1 MRLIGDR
8 LSNTRLRV
16 ELARGHLL
24 YGEWLRR
31 EGQRGAARE
40 HLHTAHQMLNAMSV
54 AAFAERARRELLATG
69 EKMRTRSPA
78 TIGSLTAQEAQIAR
92 LVRQGLSNPE
102 VGTRLF
108 LSPRTV
114 EWHLGN
120 IFTKVGVSSRR
131 QLRDVNLDAVAPRV
145 PTPTALAS
153 ATTSSWAYAFIVG
166 ALLMVSAAVIGG
178 WLLRPRPAEPR
189 PVVESAVTPSPA
201 AVVRQMT
208 RCGCHGLHS
217 ANRPGGEAMSKEQ
230 KLALDAV
237 LSQGELDM
245 QADVPT
251 LRATFNELMARIPVP
266 DDVQQSPTTIGGVG
280 GIEVTVRGADADPD
294 GVILYFHGGVYVI
307 GTAAA
312 TVPLVGD
319 LARRTG
325 TRAITLDYRLAPE
338 HPYPAAVADAQDAYQ
353 GLLAQGVDA
362 GQIALAGESAGGGL
376 AVATLLA
383 LRDADVPLPS
393 CAFLMSPYADLTLS
407 GDSIADR
414 EAVDRTLTPEG
425 LRLRIPDYVAGAD
438 ASDPLISPVFAD
450 LTGLPPLLIQVGSNE
465 ILLSDALRLA
475 ERAAMADVTVTLD
488 VTDSVPHVFQAF
500 AAMLDEADAA
510 LDRAST
516 FLRTNLAAAE
526 RLGTA

>member
-1 MRLIGDR
+1 
-8 LSNTRLRV
+8 
-16 ELARGHLL
+16 
-24 YGEWLRR
+24 
-31 EGQRGAARE
+31 
-40 HLHTAHQMLNAMSV
+40 
-54 AAFAERARRELLATG
+54 
-69 EKMRTRSPA
+69 
-78 TIGSLTAQEAQIAR
+78 
-92 LVRQGLSNPE
+92 
-102 VGTRLF
+102 
-108 LSPRTV
+108 
-114 EWHLGN
+114 
-120 IFTKVGVSSRR
+120 
-131 QLRDVNLDAVAPRV
+131 
-145 PTPTALAS
+145 
-153 ATTSSWAYAFIVG
+153 
-166 ALLMVSAAVIGG
+166 
-178 WLLRPRPAEPR
+178 
-189 PVVESAVTPSPA
+189 
-201 AVVRQMT
+201 
-208 RCGCHGLHS
+208 
-217 ANRPGGEAMSKEQ
+217 MSKEQ

-237 LSQGELDM
+237 LSQGGLDL

-280 GIEVTVRGADADPD
+280 AIEVTFPGADAD
-294 GVILYFHGGVYVI
+294 GVILYLHGGVYVI

-325 TRAITLDYRLAPE
+325 TRALTLDYRLAPE

-353 GLLAQGVDA
+353 GLLEQGVDA

-383 LRDADVPLPS
+383 LRDAGIPLPS

-516 FLRTNLAAAE
+516 FLRTNLAATE
-526 RLGTA
+526 RLGAA

>member
-1 MRLIGDR
+1 
-8 LSNTRLRV
+8 
-16 ELARGHLL
+16 
-24 YGEWLRR
+24 
-31 EGQRGAARE
+31 
-40 HLHTAHQMLNAMSV
+40 
-54 AAFAERARRELLATG
+54 
-69 EKMRTRSPA
+69 
-78 TIGSLTAQEAQIAR
+78 
-92 LVRQGLSNPE
+92 
-102 VGTRLF
+102 
-108 LSPRTV
+108 
-114 EWHLGN
+114 
-120 IFTKVGVSSRR
+120 
-131 QLRDVNLDAVAPRV
+131 
-145 PTPTALAS
+145 
-153 ATTSSWAYAFIVG
+153 
-166 ALLMVSAAVIGG
+166 
-178 WLLRPRPAEPR
+178 
-189 PVVESAVTPSPA
+189 
-201 AVVRQMT
+201 
-208 RCGCHGLHS
+208 
-217 ANRPGGEAMSKEQ
+217 MSKEQ

-237 LSQGELDM
+237 LSQGGLDL

-251 LRATFNELMARIPVP
+251 LRASFNELMARIPVP

-280 GIEVTVRGADADPD
+280 AIEVTVRGADADAD
-294 GVILYFHGGVYVI
+294 GVILYLHGGVYVI

-353 GLLAQGVDA
+353 GLLEQGVDP

-383 LRDADVPLPS
+383 LRDAGIPLPS

-414 EAVDRTLTPEG
+414 EAVDRTLTPDG

-488 VTDSVPHVFQAF
+488 VTDGVGHVFQAF

-516 FLRTNLAAAE
+516 FLRTNLTATE
-526 RLGTA
+526 RLGAA

>member
-1 MRLIGDR
+1 
-8 LSNTRLRV
+8 
-16 ELARGHLL
+16 
-24 YGEWLRR
+24 
-31 EGQRGAARE
+31 
-40 HLHTAHQMLNAMSV
+40 
-54 AAFAERARRELLATG
+54 
-69 EKMRTRSPA
+69 
-78 TIGSLTAQEAQIAR
+78 
-92 LVRQGLSNPE
+92 
-102 VGTRLF
+102 
-108 LSPRTV
+108 
-114 EWHLGN
+114 
-120 IFTKVGVSSRR
+120 
-131 QLRDVNLDAVAPRV
+131 
-145 PTPTALAS
+145 
-153 ATTSSWAYAFIVG
+153 
-166 ALLMVSAAVIGG
+166 
-178 WLLRPRPAEPR
+178 
-189 PVVESAVTPSPA
+189 
-201 AVVRQMT
+201 
-208 RCGCHGLHS
+208 
-217 ANRPGGEAMSKEQ
+217 MSKEQ

-237 LSQGELDM
+237 LSEGGLDL

-251 LRATFNELMARIPVP
+251 LRASFNELMARIPVP
-266 DDVQQSPTTIGGVG
+266 EDVQQNPTTIGGVG
-280 GIEVTVRGADADPD
+280 AIEVTLPGADAD

-312 TVPLVGD
+312 TVPLVGE

-353 GLLAQGVDA
+353 GLLEQGVDA

-383 LRDADVPLPS
+383 LRDAGIPLPS

-425 LRLRIPDYVAGAD
+425 LRLRILDYVAGAD

-475 ERAAMADVTVTLD
+475 ERAATDDVTVTLD
-488 VTDSVPHVFQAF
+488 VTDGVGHVFQAF

-510 LDRAST
+510 LVRASA
-516 FLRTNLAAAE
+516 FLRTNLAATE
-526 RLGTA
+526 RLGAA